1 MFSMS
6 HWPHAKACPSLE
18 CLPSLMQELAFWAQ
32 QENVDSSKPY
42 NGNNGVQGS
51 EGAVGRQLEGGVAD
65 VPCQGL
71 QHRSLRLQ
79 LKGVVAAWLDERI
92 DGPAHLQQALDVR
105 EDCSRKMCTTDALGV
120 AVPCQISGGLTVRL
134 AEEG

>member
-1 MFSMS
+1 M
-6 HWPHAKACPSLE
+6 
-18 CLPSLMQELAFWAQ
+18 
-32 QENVDSSKPY
+32 DSSKPH

-51 EGAVGRQLEGGVAD
+51 EGAVGRQLEGGIAD

-92 DGPAHLQQALDVR
+92 DGPAHLQEALDVR
-105 EDCSRKMCTTDALGV
+105 EDCSRKMCTTDALDV
-120 AVPCQISGGLTVRL
+120 AVPCQMSGGSIMRL